1 MKKLLLA
8 IVIVGLIVAISAP
21 SSAQSKMSLSVGGDV
36 MLPLGTFGDVFSLG
50 FGGTVRGQYDF
61 TPVISG
67 GLEVGYFSWS
77 SKSVTAPAVAPTFH
91 GVPVRVFGKYY
102 FMPEGAKMR
111 FYGMAELGLFFG
123 STSVTLPSYTILG
136 VTYGGGSASASSTD
150 FMYAPVVGV
159 EIPAGKV
166 AIDVSVRYDG
176 IATSGSSTSN
186 IGARVGVNFPI

>member
-61 TPVISG
+61 TPVISA
-67 GLEVGYFSWS
+67 GLEAGYFSWS

-123 STSVTLPSYTILG
+123 SSSVTVPSFTFLG
-136 VTYGGGSASASSTD
+136 VTYGGTTSASSTD

-159 EIPAGKV
+159 EIPACKV